1 MFWGHLI
8 DNHAL
13 SYFPEE
19 SKEYISHSFSALIF
33 KIKKLLVTNIFKWLK
48 SQNMK
53 MYILRLLQSL
63 SPSILFI
70 PDRYFTSFLFFFIYF
85 FFRQQYIF
93 PPPPF
98 FYKRYYNVYF
108 FYLVNFSCY
117 IPMHRNY
124 IMMCRH
130 TMFIQYPTDTW
141 TVNLVFLPTI
151 PQLITLF
158 VHYLECVLFLLSVGQ
173 IPRSE
178 TAGSKSKYICNMG
191 NYRFTYTGTVPFC
204 IPTSNTP
211 RSQLSQQ
218 MCQVSDFWTFES

>member
-19 SKEYISHSFSALIF
+19 SKEYISYSFSALIF

-53 MYILRLLQSL
+53 MYTLRLLQSL

-130 TMFIQYPTDTW
+130 HVKSVPYRYLDCQSCVFTNNTT
-141 TVNLVFLPTI
+141 TNNLVCTLSWMCAI
-151 PQLITLF
+151 PVI
-158 VHYLECVLFLLSVGQ
+158 C
-173 IPRSE
+173 RSD
-178 TAGSKSKYICNMG
+178 
-191 NYRFTYTGTVPFC
+191 
-204 IPTSNTP
+204 
-211 RSQLSQQ
+211 SQKWD
-218 MCQVSDFWTFES
+218 CWIKE